1 MNDLMIKDSSMDI
14 SQWNMMVS
22 QAEMLV
28 KSGFLP
34 KAINTPEKALAVAL
48 KGRELG
54 LPMMQ
59 SISSIHIIDGKPTI
73 SAELMAALVHQRIQG
88 AVLRCVETNDRI
100 ATYEAGRPNDK
111 ILKMSFTWEEAQQA
125 GVTGKDNWKKYPAAM
140 LRARCC
146 SAICRIVFP
155 DAIMGVCTPD
165 ELGAITT
172 EEGEPVD
179 TINIK
184 ANIPQP
190 QRKSE
195 APKDE
200 NPFASETDGLTV
212 KDVTVK
218 KGKNT
223 KGKEWSK
230 YSITTSDGVI
240 YSTFSDTLGERAM
253 GAMKT
258 GAIVTV
264 KGKESQYGHDL
275 EDIAIVE
282 YESAQT
288 ETAWTKDACINI
300 ITSSDS
306 LETLEANWKSLMPH
320 ISKLSGP
327 DKATCQ
333 AAYDE
338 TKKFI
343 GEEKA

>member
-1 MNDLMIKDSSMDI
+1 MNDLIIKDNTMDV
-14 SQWNMMVS
+14 STWNIMVS

-34 KAINTPEKALAVAL
+34 KAINTPEKALAIAL

-125 GVTGKDNWKKYPAAM
+125 GVTGKDNWRKYPAAM

-155 DAIMGVCTPD
+155 DAIMGVYTPD

-172 EEGEPVD
+172 EEGEIVE

-195 APKDE
+195 VPQDE
-200 NPFASETDGLTV
+200 NPFAGKDDGLTV
-212 KDVTVK
+212 KDVK
-218 KGKNT
+218 EQKGKAKDVKMPDGTIQEGKPYT
-223 KGKEWSK
+223 KHT
-230 YSITTSDGVI
+230 ITTSDGII
-240 YSTFSDTLGERAM
+240 YNTFSDTLSKRATE
-253 GAMKT
+253 AMKT
-258 GAIVTV
+258 GAIVTL
-264 KGKESQYGHDL
+264 KGKESQYG
-275 EDIAIVE
+275 
-282 YESAQT
+282 
-288 ETAWTKDACINI
+288 
-300 ITSSDS
+300 
-306 LETLEANWKSLMPH
+306 
-320 ISKLSGP
+320 
-327 DKATCQ
+327 
-333 AAYDE
+333 
-338 TKKFI
+338 
-343 GEEKA
+343 